1 MQTNPSPS
9 ENLNQTRKNSS
20 TLNGSFGM
28 LSPSNTSGSIQNS
41 RSYTGSPGLSNA
53 QPGLQ
58 PSMQKN
64 VQPHY
69 GGNSPEGR
77 IGQAQ
82 NPHDTNQV
90 QSNFNMMKPP
100 QHNAQFGG
108 NIPYPTNSLRS
119 PSPNSSIMSH
129 EYNAPQKIPQRDS
142 RTAQTTP
149 NPTGMQRSSMHRSK
163 QNLSRYPSSN
173 SIRSPAKGNPAPS
186 DM

>member
-1 MQTNPSPS
+1 MV
-9 ENLNQTRKNSS
+9 
-20 TLNGSFGM
+20 
-28 LSPSNTSGSIQNS
+28 SPSNTTGSIPNS

-58 PSMQKN
+58 PMQKN

-77 IGQAQ
+77 NGQPR
-82 NPHDTNQV
+82 NLHDTNQV

-100 QHNAQFGG
+100 HHNAQFGG
-108 NIPYPTNSLRS
+108 NLPHPTNSIRS
-119 PSPNSSIMSH
+119 PSSNSPIKSH
-129 EYNAPQKIPQRDS
+129 DNNAQQKVPQRDS
-142 RTAQTTP
+142 RITQTTP

-173 SIRSPAKGNPAPS
+173 SIRSPAKGMPAPS